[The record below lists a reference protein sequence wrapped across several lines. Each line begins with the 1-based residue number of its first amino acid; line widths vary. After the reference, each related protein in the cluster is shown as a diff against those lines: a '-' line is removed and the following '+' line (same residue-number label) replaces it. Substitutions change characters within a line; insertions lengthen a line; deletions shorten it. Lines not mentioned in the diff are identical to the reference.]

1 MPTKTPTPSAQTLP
15 QGLRFSSRDA
25 HQRTAA
31 AVVSSPRLL
40 AAVPAEELAPLFA
53 AYEGATKAREAAKAL
68 RLEAADVAA
77 EVDAQLRQGAEIDPA
92 ALVARVGEAQAVT
105 ARRNQTTRLL
115 EALPQRYTDEIAG
128 VIADHVPAFYE
139 ALSTDL
145 AELLDEAEDVV
156 SELGTVSDA
165 DGAISAG
172 KVAEW
177 TKLRELAERYAAL
190 RADHVRL
197 LRLEDNGPNFAN
209 GGPSLGFAFFGG
221 LDDVVP
227 GWAKAG
233 QTTTTDLTGRPV
245 TSEPFPVLDVAS
257 VAHFLAVVRMRG
269 ELAPH
274 VVDADEASDLR
285 AEAAGRI
292 VDRNL
297 HGISRAP
304 SERDAYLMH
313 RIRNAAADGIA
324 EARENIALGLTD

>member
-1 MPTKTPTPSAQTLP
+1 MPTKTAPSALTLP

-31 AVVSSPRLL
+31 AVVNSPRLL
-40 AAVPAEELAPLFA
+40 AALPAAELAPLFT
-53 AYEGATKAREAAKAL
+53 AYEGATKARAAAQAL
-68 RLEAADVAA
+68 RVESTDVLA

-92 ALVARVGEAQAVT
+92 ALVARLGEAQAAA
-105 ARRNQTTRLL
+105 ARRDQTVALL
-115 EALPQRYTDEIAG
+115 ESLPRRYTDEIAG
-128 VIADHVPAFYE
+128 VIADHVPALYD
-139 ALSTDL
+139 ALSADL
-145 AELLDEAEDVV
+145 AELLDEAEAVV

-177 TKLRELAERYAAL
+177 TKLRELAARYADL

-197 LRLEDNGPNFAN
+197 LRLEDTGPNFAN
-209 GGPSLGFAFFGG
+209 GAPSLGFAFFGG

-227 GWAKAG
+227 GFAKAG
-233 QTTTTDLTGRPV
+233 QTPTADLMGRPV
-245 TSEPFPVLDVAS
+245 TSEPFPVLDVTS
-257 VAHFLAVVRMRG
+257 VAHFLAVVRLRE

-274 VVDADEASDLR
+274 VIGTDEASDLR

-297 HGISRAP
+297 HGVSRAP
-304 SERDAYLMH
+304 SERDAYTLRRVRM
-313 RIRNAAADGIA
+313 AAADQIA
-324 EARENIALGLTD
+324 EARESIALGLTD